1 MISVLLPVY
10 QEEKALPALLERLG
24 QLEGDFEVIFA
35 DGGSTDATV
44 PLLRDAG
51 YRVVTGAKGRGNQ
64 CNLAAAHARG
74 DILFFLHADSAVEK
88 DVLSHIQAAVDAG
101 ARWGCLTITFD
112 DTRFPYCGGI
122 RISNFR
128 AKVGH
133 IVFGDQGMYFT
144 RSLFAEI
151 GGFPDLPIMEDYELS
166 LRLKKKRIPP
176 VVVKS
181 PIMASVRRFEAGGP
195 WRVGFQMYYLRH
207 LYRKG
212 VSPQR
217 LQERYRDCR

>member
-44 PLLRDAG
+44 PLLRAAG
-51 YRVVTGAKGRGNQ
+51 YRVVAGAKGRGEQ

-74 DILFFLHADSAVEK
+74 DIFFFLHADSAVEG
-88 DVLSHIQAAVDAG
+88 DVLSHIQAAVDRG
-101 ARWGCLTITFD
+101 AQWGCLTVTFD
-112 DTRFPYCGGI
+112 DTRFPYCWGI

-128 AKVGH
+128 ARVGH
-133 IVFGDQGMYFT
+133 IVFGDQGMFFT
-144 RSLFAEI
+144 RALFDEM

-166 LRLKKKRIPP
+166 LRLKQKRIPP
-176 VVVKS
+176 VVVRS
-181 PIMASVRRFEAGGP
+181 PIVASVRRFEAGGP

-217 LQERYRDCR
+217 LLALYRDCR

>member
-10 QEEKALPALLERLG
+10 QEEKALPALLERLKA
-24 QLEGDFEVIFA
+24 LEGDFEVIFA

-44 PLLRDAG
+44 PLLREAG

-64 CNLAAAHARG
+64 CNLAAAHAKG

-88 DVLSHIQAAVDAG
+88 DVLSHIQAAVDKG
-101 ARWGCLTITFD
+101 ARWGCLTIAFD
-112 DTRFPYCGGI
+112 DTRFPYWGGI

-144 RSLFAEI
+144 RALFMEM

-166 LRLKKKRIPP
+166 LRLKQKRIPP

-181 PIMASVRRFEAGGP
+181 PIVASVRRFEAGGP

-217 LQERYRDCR
+217 LQELYRDCR